1 MFLAGG
7 WGLLLATSFVF
18 PSLGLDWYPY
28 PMLLLPSYL
37 LLLVYGV
44 VRYQV
49 LAINAFANKA
59 LLWLAMLLLVLA
71 LMALVS
77 ALLGQ
82 LGMQALSAV
91 PASQLWLYSAL
102 LLLLSAACYRPL
114 AALAQR
120 LIYPG
125 LQLNDVLLAHWRSQ
139 LQQSANW
146 QDLALLASRLLA
158 KAKQHALSLGLTK
171 LALVAVQGS
180 VPYWQ
185 RQGFAVVKPLSA
197 SAISALASYHG
208 EQACYMQ
215 LTQITQ
221 EA

>member
-1 MFLAGG
+1 AGFNAFFVFSGIGWLNLAYTVLLGVAAHLVLYLGWLQHTGNKRRSIVAMFLAGG

-18 PSLGLDWYPY
+18 PSLGLNWYPY

-37 LLLVYGV
+37 LFLVYGV

-59 LLWLAMLLLVLA
+59 LLWLGMLLLVLA

-82 LGMQALSAV
+82 LGMQALAAV

-102 LLLLSAACYRPL
+102 LLLLSAACYRPI
-114 AALAQR
+114 AALARR

-125 LQLNDVLLAHWRSQ
+125 GQLSEPLLAYWRSQ
-139 LQQSANW
+139 LQQCDSW
-146 QDLALLASRLLA
+146 Q
-158 KAKQHALSLGLTK
+158 
-171 LALVAVQGS
+171 
-180 VPYWQ
+180 
-185 RQGFAVVKPLSA
+185 
-197 SAISALASYHG
+197 ALA
-208 EQACYMQ
+208 ELA
-215 LTQITQ
+215 
-221 EA
+221 A